1 MIKLTIPVTP
11 EMSTLWDE
19 VKPSLVGCHLPD
31 DAPEEIKKNLERFD
45 QLWDEQEALVGSL
58 M

>member
-11 EMSTLWDE
+11 EMSKLWDE
-19 VKPSLVGCHLPD
+19 VKPYLVGCHLPD
-31 DAPEEIKKNLERFD
+31 DAPEEIKKKLERFD
-45 QLWDEQEALVGSL
+45 QLWDEQEALVESL